1 MQSRAPQGNVV
12 MRRLKGARE
21 PWRLIPTMSAWVAGG
36 KVGGAILRNSDHGR
50 GAGGEAG
57 WGQGVKIM
65 SSLPLALEKGRESQG
80 LEPAGFSR
88 TYWNLGE
95 A

>member
-50 GAGGEAG
+50 GVGGGSRVGAGRQDNEFT
-57 WGQGVKIM
+57 
-65 SSLPLALEKGRESQG
+65 
-80 LEPAGFSR
+80 PAG
-88 TYWNLGE
+88 LGE
-95 A
+95 RQGEPGLRASRV